1 MEDPEDEMCIAA
13 LFEEEPKVQG
23 PNAAG
28 NTSSKSGEA
37 STGDSTV
44 NDALVSVEDISL
56 GKLFGRPTKADSDT
70 FKRLQEAL
78 ASSVTPEDS
87 TSEEDGGS
95 QLARTIQDSFA
106 VSPRAVCLAGAHA
119 SLTIGDAKVLSG
131 VLRKTIGREAFL
143 NPCYA
148 FVDSALKE
156 LVRAFRFSDLEAVVT
171 NLSPHVLE
179 FLLEMY
185 VNFEGN
191 KRDDVEAGNKMQS
204 IKNLT
209 DLFAGLVLSY
219 RHSPELLVGLKSKLN
234 ELVKNIP
241 RTTLE
246 WKTIACS
253 KFKRIVIDGPEFL
266 GVPDAADKDS
276 TAEKSNGINPQG
288 TEMMTKSAHDRP
300 MSPTLKA
307 QCATIQEMGFSV
319 HQARRALQEKKGNVD
334 KAMNWLLN
342 LSDKERDE
350 LCVHKDIP
358 RNKEDASVSPE
369 KSSDASPK
377 AESQNVGTKEIAEK
391 EGDKDGD
398 GEGVWCFESSIITT
412 MKSLLIVFRGYRESF
427 TDLYNDLIPYY
438 DLLAQY
444 LNVEK
449 GGTDRE
455 VAINTHTF
463 HAWNKPEN
471 SYGANDEVLVAP
483 PWFEGLFLS
492 GIGEHSPGPS
502 LAIKATGKF
511 GGHAVDGSVH
521 SLENG
526 VRSSLSGFSTL
537 QSRDG
542 GDEYNDFQGCLVT
555 PRNTCESVSFKQF
568 GNKNALSGWHSSAGS
583 FRSVYGVPRSVTS
596 STRLTFGG
604 TVATPNKMYVNS
616 SENYL
621 FVHESPFKTVSSYET
636 FGMSLSVKVSPELVF
651 EAKKFEE
658 ETDEDEESQ
667 SENPEK
673 VQVPKLFC
681 GIFVLENC
689 GVALTPGM
697 HVVAWRRH
705 KGADHRDT
713 GNPQPNNAETP
724 GNADRDSPT
733 GVQLTDDLKM
743 MVDTG
748 IITKEQAYEMMGVDM
763 TPRSNDQRDKNKKD
777 DESKDKPSGM
787 SGETFSFVKSPCKL
801 TAGKLVKISV
811 LFDGTTL
818 HLMLDD
824 EFVAEAK
831 AEGAAIATQ
840 GGSSGTILPASSLSL
855 GGVPTSNPYLRASD
869 QTQRELPYFTGTMC
883 AAVLTIDME
892 RKCQW
897 PLSSMTLGI
906 DLEGSGFHL
915 SMWKKGAT
923 DLRNLPIL
931 DVGRK
936 HQFQVLEKTPVSL
949 DTFHSRFSNRCQL
962 AGVAKACG
970 SKVVLGDRGG
980 ALWFSERHEVTG
992 GFDFSCVCNPAP
1004 KDNNETPID
1013 EGEHKL
1019 TMLKFED
1026 GTLQKDSSELR
1037 HPTIDAEYTIVLRNC
1052 SAWHIRPLKGI
1063 AKHVGPELELK
1074 LDSFWDHPIKHEASG
1089 NNVGATSPLAEV
1101 PSAEGTESKL
1111 EGNVEKVKVML
1122 DKGMDQQ
1129 AALNKLKSDGLDTK
1143 EAMRAIQKALSLTF
1157 ANKDESAALLSSEKE
1172 ASKKDDFPVLL
1183 RSSLYL
1189 NVRVQDNLASVRLE
1203 YEKSG
1208 CSKVLCRAFNIS
1220 GLNAFEPTLRYR
1232 PKLGDLSPAR
1242 LIVSFGCRVVV
1253 ETEFDIMKEIFSGTL
1268 APGLGMWAGI
1278 QNGAETQWK
1287 ALEVTKLAFRG
1298 RSIPLLDTIPKGN
1311 VNEEQSVGPQ
1321 KPSGGTMRQKGTKIT
1336 CCYDGVDS
1344 PTNIVQPVNETIRL
1358 DFDVGTTPFHKDAW
1372 VGMYVPGSKNSN
1384 FIKHV
1389 PFDSACRQML
1399 EKGTFRVAKKNC
1411 WIEFRLFRDV
1421 SSSAPVAASGAYF
1434 FSHQK
1439 IGMPLTSS
1447 QLATQA
1453 RLENL
1458 IYSKNPTISESV
1470 SSHNEEKKTT
1480 STYLESLV
1488 SLHSKNF
1495 AKPDSGAGFNNDYG
1509 CSWDTTMGEI
1519 SMTTD
1524 SAPTLG
1530 YTVKGEFQTMT
1541 NDGGKTNQSNL
1552 PGTVHG
1558 LVRPAKNA
1566 TGKNWSFRGSWV
1578 PVGQMIPQVC
1588 HWHYNGPSSKAT
1600 GKWYKGD
1607 ISGKWT
1613 LKKAQFADF
1622 FRSTF
1627 HHSGLLNMSN
1637 DLVNVCYQNSV
1648 MQCLYHSDF
1657 IREMMF
1663 SLDDALGAEKA
1674 MGTEEAKSSE
1684 CASTN
1689 LFHDLKRL
1697 YGALTFAQR
1706 SSQASHELQNEIV
1719 KVFEK
1724 GKQQDAHAFLVYL
1737 IDNLSTALEKM
1748 DSDEEGNFIKN
1759 NFEGKNGFIMKRRD
1773 TGVTWVTDQDV
1784 FVNLNASLPQRYA
1797 PITKLVVLTEKDK
1810 STMVLEQGFEILKGT
1825 INGKDGSN
1833 KKSIGIYRGEA
1844 HGLPVTKLKVLT
1856 FKHDEGIVVPDNFKM
1871 LMTNLH
1877 PSTAATSDRI
1887 YIAYE
1892 QGTNNIPMVEMAL
1905 AFGGKKAKVS
1915 PGFTKVPEALN
1926 GGFEGSS
1933 VYLSFK
1939 KDQASVRDLKI
1950 SKESPRDY
1958 KTLKV
1963 NLHSIGNVDLT
1974 YAEAAKN
1981 KLKNNKVIFSEQKKL
1996 KTIKGG
2002 PERITPTKWGL
2013 YVANQEQVN
2022 SDDFE
2027 HLRIQSILDLGN
2039 DPKIDAKYFGVG
2051 FTDHYLKLDVSS
2063 GELFNDNVQ
2072 EALKFISTEK
2082 LRSRS
2087 VLVFCKDG
2095 QSDSVSVVMAY
2106 YLQAREWPLKKS
2118 FRNLLRMR
2126 HVSTTS
2132 RPSQELFE
2140 RLAAMESRKLKKSSI
2155 TIEEYECEKGQ
2166 GTRKTDSTSYP
2177 AMDTPDEED
2186 EKIKTP
2192 TPPDIEGSPPKGL
2205 EEPQEGYIHV
2215 SYGGK
2220 TPVITSISVVEP
2232 SDSIVDSVDDMDLC
2246 CKLPNEKFIA
2256 IKRGNGCPVTNVQLF
2271 RAPHDVPRFQNYEV
2285 LDLIDHD
2292 PSFDA
2297 TEPLSGIWKPTE
2309 ESKVKDVFHFQ
2320 KPEGAVAETMTL
2332 VHGIAEGGAF
2342 IRGFVKETVD
2352 ENGDS
2357 SWVLNG
2363 MSIEDSGVEPVT
2375 LSFRENEYSCT
2386 IDKQNY
2392 KCEKSLEAPKIGV
2405 PLTGVMLSKTSGAES
2420 LPAGFSC
2427 EENTVGNEPANFGSE
2442 SEPLYLCTRRGGD
2455 FNPIAEVSIVWNGIE
2470 NIPPKAIVVEGN
2482 LNITQQGYGAEVI
2495 LCYTLCTED
2504 HTDAIMD
2511 LKISKYADKTSKKGL
2526 TKIMTTKSLSMDA
2539 NLNQNPS
2546 YPDFYLSFKVG
2557 TINKKKKSVDH
2568 VINSSYILEDNK
2580 NKKMRINLHAV
2591 GLVQCYPVS
2600 AAYNLGSPENYRAA
2614 MKGFIY
2620 KESKDD
2626 PEWQVHGEYQSTRDK
2641 GVTRF
2646 NVDSRLSTVSGVWG
2660 RKGQKL
2666 SLVKDSYLKLAYQ
2679 RDYNSDWANGVEI
2692 FSGRC
2697 RGNRID
2703 DMLAQDVSVLGGQN
2717 SYTDEESGKKVEVT
2731 RTAMVV
2737 QPPRFL
2743 IVSIERS
2750 KWDVEKQKPVK
2761 DTRDIDLEPV
2771 LSLPGRRD
2779 ASMFDEQEGS
2789 HTPKKKS
2796 SRRYGL
2802 YGIVVHSGT
2811 TANSGHYYA
2820 YARHSNVP
2828 DLDRQDSSSSPWMLF
2843 NDENIQE
2850 VRYKKMKKDIE
2861 SKKNHSAYLLFYK
2874 ELDSDS
2880 DPVVSSPGEDR
2891 PGPVARFPAWIKTL
2905 VDSNRKEVF
2914 RFLQSFQSGFYES
2927 WLTDDILH
2935 RALRHD
2941 AEEVASE
2948 EDFPTLVRGLSL
2960 D

>member
-1 MEDPEDEMCIAA
+1 
-13 LFEEEPKVQG
+13 
-23 PNAAG
+23 
-28 NTSSKSGEA
+28 
-37 STGDSTV
+37 
-44 NDALVSVEDISL
+44 
-56 GKLFGRPTKADSDT
+56 
-70 FKRLQEAL
+70 
-78 ASSVTPEDS
+78 
-87 TSEEDGGS
+87 
-95 QLARTIQDSFA
+95 
-106 VSPRAVCLAGAHA
+106 
-119 SLTIGDAKVLSG
+119 
-131 VLRKTIGREAFL
+131 
-143 NPCYA
+143 
-148 FVDSALKE
+148 
-156 LVRAFRFSDLEAVVT
+156 
-171 NLSPHVLE
+171 
-179 FLLEMY
+179 
-185 VNFEGN
+185 
-191 KRDDVEAGNKMQS
+191 
-204 IKNLT
+204 
-209 DLFAGLVLSY
+209 
-219 RHSPELLVGLKSKLN
+219 
-234 ELVKNIP
+234 
-241 RTTLE
+241 
-246 WKTIACS
+246 
-253 KFKRIVIDGPEFL
+253 
-266 GVPDAADKDS
+266 
-276 TAEKSNGINPQG
+276 
-288 TEMMTKSAHDRP
+288 
-300 MSPTLKA
+300 
-307 QCATIQEMGFSV
+307 
-319 HQARRALQEKKGNVD
+319 
-334 KAMNWLLN
+334 
-342 LSDKERDE
+342 
-350 LCVHKDIP
+350 
-358 RNKEDASVSPE
+358 
-369 KSSDASPK
+369 
-377 AESQNVGTKEIAEK
+377 
-391 EGDKDGD
+391 
-398 GEGVWCFESSIITT
+398 
-412 MKSLLIVFRGYRESF
+412 
-427 TDLYNDLIPYY
+427 
-438 DLLAQY
+438 
-444 LNVEK
+444 
-449 GGTDRE
+449 
-455 VAINTHTF
+455 
-463 HAWNKPEN
+463 
-471 SYGANDEVLVAP
+471 
-483 PWFEGLFLS
+483 
-492 GIGEHSPGPS
+492 
-502 LAIKATGKF
+502 
-511 GGHAVDGSVH
+511 
-521 SLENG
+521 
-526 VRSSLSGFSTL
+526 
-537 QSRDG
+537 
-542 GDEYNDFQGCLVT
+542 
-555 PRNTCESVSFKQF
+555 
-568 GNKNALSGWHSSAGS
+568 
-583 FRSVYGVPRSVTS
+583 
-596 STRLTFGG
+596 
-604 TVATPNKMYVNS
+604 
-616 SENYL
+616 
-621 FVHESPFKTVSSYET
+621 
-636 FGMSLSVKVSPELVF
+636 
-651 EAKKFEE
+651 
-658 ETDEDEESQ
+658 
-667 SENPEK
+667 
-673 VQVPKLFC
+673 
-681 GIFVLENC
+681 
-689 GVALTPGM
+689 
-697 HVVAWRRH
+697 
-705 KGADHRDT
+705 
-713 GNPQPNNAETP
+713 
-724 GNADRDSPT
+724 
-733 GVQLTDDLKM
+733 
-743 MVDTG
+743 
-748 IITKEQAYEMMGVDM
+748 
-763 TPRSNDQRDKNKKD
+763 
-777 DESKDKPSGM
+777 
-787 SGETFSFVKSPCKL
+787 
-801 TAGKLVKISV
+801 
-811 LFDGTTL
+811 
-818 HLMLDD
+818 
-824 EFVAEAK
+824 
-831 AEGAAIATQ
+831 
-840 GGSSGTILPASSLSL
+840 
-855 GGVPTSNPYLRASD
+855 
-869 QTQRELPYFTGTMC
+869 
-883 AAVLTIDME
+883 
-892 RKCQW
+892 
-897 PLSSMTLGI
+897 
-906 DLEGSGFHL
+906 
-915 SMWKKGAT
+915 
-923 DLRNLPIL
+923 
-931 DVGRK
+931 
-936 HQFQVLEKTPVSL
+936 
-949 DTFHSRFSNRCQL
+949 
-962 AGVAKACG
+962 
-970 SKVVLGDRGG
+970 
-980 ALWFSERHEVTG
+980 
-992 GFDFSCVCNPAP
+992 
-1004 KDNNETPID
+1004 
-1013 EGEHKL
+1013 
-1019 TMLKFED
+1019 
-1026 GTLQKDSSELR
+1026 
-1037 HPTIDAEYTIVLRNC
+1037 
-1052 SAWHIRPLKGI
+1052 
-1063 AKHVGPELELK
+1063 
-1074 LDSFWDHPIKHEASG
+1074 
-1089 NNVGATSPLAEV
+1089 
-1101 PSAEGTESKL
+1101 
-1111 EGNVEKVKVML
+1111 
-1122 DKGMDQQ
+1122 
-1129 AALNKLKSDGLDTK
+1129 
-1143 EAMRAIQKALSLTF
+1143 
-1157 ANKDESAALLSSEKE
+1157 
-1172 ASKKDDFPVLL
+1172 
-1183 RSSLYL
+1183 
-1189 NVRVQDNLASVRLE
+1189 
-1203 YEKSG
+1203 
-1208 CSKVLCRAFNIS
+1208 
-1220 GLNAFEPTLRYR
+1220 
-1232 PKLGDLSPAR
+1232 
-1242 LIVSFGCRVVV
+1242 
-1253 ETEFDIMKEIFSGTL
+1253 
-1268 APGLGMWAGI
+1268 
-1278 QNGAETQWK
+1278 
-1287 ALEVTKLAFRG
+1287 
-1298 RSIPLLDTIPKGN
+1298 
-1311 VNEEQSVGPQ
+1311 
-1321 KPSGGTMRQKGTKIT
+1321 
-1336 CCYDGVDS
+1336 
-1344 PTNIVQPVNETIRL
+1344 
-1358 DFDVGTTPFHKDAW
+1358 
-1372 VGMYVPGSKNSN
+1372 
-1384 FIKHV
+1384 
-1389 PFDSACRQML
+1389 
-1399 EKGTFRVAKKNC
+1399 
-1411 WIEFRLFRDV
+1411 
-1421 SSSAPVAASGAYF
+1421 
-1434 FSHQK
+1434 
-1439 IGMPLTSS
+1439 
-1447 QLATQA
+1447 
-1453 RLENL
+1453 
-1458 IYSKNPTISESV
+1458 
-1470 SSHNEEKKTT
+1470 
-1480 STYLESLV
+1480 
-1488 SLHSKNF
+1488 
-1495 AKPDSGAGFNNDYG
+1495 
-1509 CSWDTTMGEI
+1509 
-1519 SMTTD
+1519 
-1524 SAPTLG
+1524 
-1530 YTVKGEFQTMT
+1530 
-1541 NDGGKTNQSNL
+1541 
-1552 PGTVHG
+1552 
-1558 LVRPAKNA
+1558 
-1566 TGKNWSFRGSWV
+1566 
-1578 PVGQMIPQVC
+1578 
-1588 HWHYNGPSSKAT
+1588 
-1600 GKWYKGD
+1600 
-1607 ISGKWT
+1607 
-1613 LKKAQFADF
+1613 
-1622 FRSTF
+1622 
-1627 HHSGLLNMSN
+1627 
-1637 DLVNVCYQNSV
+1637 

-1825 INGKDGSN
+1825 INGKDG
-1833 KKSIGIYRGEA
+1833 
-1844 HGLPVTKLKVLT
+1844 
-1856 FKHDEGIVVPDNFKM
+1856 
-1871 LMTNLH
+1871 
-1877 PSTAATSDRI
+1877 
-1887 YIAYE
+1887 
-1892 QGTNNIPMVEMAL
+1892 
-1905 AFGGKKAKVS
+1905 
-1915 PGFTKVPEALN
+1915 
-1926 GGFEGSS
+1926 
-1933 VYLSFK
+1933 
-1939 KDQASVRDLKI
+1939 
-1950 SKESPRDY
+1950 
-1958 KTLKV
+1958 
-1963 NLHSIGNVDLT
+1963 
-1974 YAEAAKN
+1974 
-1981 KLKNNKVIFSEQKKL
+1981 
-1996 KTIKGG
+1996 G

-2082 LRSRS
+2082 LR
-2087 VLVFCKDG
+2087 K
-2095 QSDSVSVVMAY
+2095 
-2106 YLQAREWPLKKS
+2106 
-2118 FRNLLRMR
+2118 
-2126 HVSTTS
+2126 
-2132 RPSQELFE
+2132 
-2140 RLAAMESRKLKKSSI
+2140 
-2155 TIEEYECEKGQ
+2155 YECEKGQ

-2771 LSLPGRRD
+2771 LSLPGQRD